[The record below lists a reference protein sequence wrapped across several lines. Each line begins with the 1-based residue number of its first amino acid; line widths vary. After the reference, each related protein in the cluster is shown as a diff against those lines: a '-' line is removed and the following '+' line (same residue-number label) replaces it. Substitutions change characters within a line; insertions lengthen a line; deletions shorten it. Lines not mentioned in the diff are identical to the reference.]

1 MALSPRNHP
10 HFDLYH
16 YQVSRLSNAGDEITI
31 GWKCLLSLTLCLGYS
46 PHSYANV
53 YLKFFFFSLKRLIF
67 FHIIICRIGI
77 NRTFIYI
84 CIYIFI
90 VVEVII
96 FFIILIDVFQSR
108 GCIFYLVN
116 QLKEFEARKVF
127 EKIII
132 IINFFDK
139 RHFLIRENLLV
150 NKK

>member
-1 MALSPRNHP
+1 MSLVFDSLPRI
-10 HFDLYH
+10 FSTL
-16 YQVSRLSNAGDEITI
+16 LC
-31 GWKCLLSLTLCLGYS
+31 KCIF
-46 PHSYANV
+46 
-53 YLKFFFFSLKRLIF
+53 KIFFLFFKETRRLIF

-90 VVEVII
+90 VVKVII

-116 QLKEFEARKVF
+116 QLKEFEAGKVF
-127 EKIII
+127 EKMII

>member
-1 MALSPRNHP
+1 MSLVFDSLPRI
-10 HFDLYH
+10 FSIL
-16 YQVSRLSNAGDEITI
+16 LC
-31 GWKCLLSLTLCLGYS
+31 KCIF
-46 PHSYANV
+46 
-53 YLKFFFFSLKRLIF
+53 KIFFLFFKETRRLIF

-90 VVEVII
+90 VVKVII

-116 QLKEFEARKVF
+116 QLKEFAGKVF

>member
-1 MALSPRNHP
+1 MSLVFDSLPRIFSAL
-10 HFDLYH
+10 LC
-16 YQVSRLSNAGDEITI
+16 
-31 GWKCLLSLTLCLGYS
+31 KCIF
-46 PHSYANV
+46 
-53 YLKFFFFSLKRLIF
+53 KIFFLFFKETRRLIF
-67 FHIIICRIGI
+67 FRIIICRIGI

-90 VVEVII
+90 VVKVII

-116 QLKEFEARKVF
+116 QLKEFEAGKVF